1 MAAPTLIASRRLS
14 GSVRIRLQVVFARAW
29 EALAETYQAQ
39 AVEFVRRLRGR
50 LAFDEALERY
60 FREMGVPAAM
70 VDTVRARALIAL
82 AEMVEEDGEPVAAE
96 HTAWGALRPD
106 QLLGAFRRRAQYVE
120 STNLE
125 CRLAAALAQEAL
137 AVTHVRMA
145 LETAELLIAECTP
158 DEAIMRYIRTF
169 NLPALD
175 AQLIFRRAL
184 ALWAERDP
192 LGLDRVEPV
201 NTPAPGG
208 TPSRS
213 LPAPLELG
221 RRITVGLR
229 AIS

>member
-1 MAAPTLIASRRLS
+1 MAAPNLITSRRLS
-14 GSVRIRLQVVFARAW
+14 GSVRLRLQVVFARAW

-50 LAFDEALERY
+50 LSFDEALERY

-70 VDTVRARALIAL
+70 VDTVRARALIAM
-82 AEMVEEDGEPVAAE
+82 AEMVEEEGEQELAE
-96 HTAWGALRPD
+96 HTAWGGLRPD
-106 QLLGAFRRRAQYVE
+106 HLLGAFRRRAQYVE

-125 CRLAAALAQEAL
+125 CRLAASLAQEAV
-137 AVTHVRMA
+137 AATHVRMA

-175 AQLIFRRAL
+175 AQLIFRRAM

-201 NTPAPGG
+201 SAATPAAAPN
-208 TPSRS
+208 RS
-213 LPAPLELG
+213 LPAPLDLG

>member
-1 MAAPTLIASRRLS
+1 MAAPNLITSRRLS
-14 GSVRIRLQVVFARAW
+14 GSVRLRLQVVFARAW
-29 EALAETYQAQ
+29 EALAETYHAQ

-50 LAFDEALERY
+50 LSFDEALERY

-70 VDTVRARALIAL
+70 VDTVRARALIAM
-82 AEMVEEDGEPVAAE
+82 AEMVEEEGEPELAE
-96 HTAWGALRPD
+96 PTAWGALRPD
-106 QLLGAFRRRAQYVE
+106 HLLGAFRRRAQYVE

-125 CRLAAALAQEAL
+125 CRLAASLAQEAV
-137 AVTHVRMA
+137 AATHVRMA
-145 LETAELLIAECTP
+145 LETSELLIAECTP

-175 AQLIFRRAL
+175 AQLIFRRAM

-192 LGLDRVEPV
+192 LGHDRVEPV
-201 NTPAPGG
+201 SATPPTAAP
-208 TPSRS
+208 TRS
-213 LPAPLELG
+213 LPAPLERG

>member
-1 MAAPTLIASRRLS
+1 MAAPNLIASRRLS

-29 EALAETYQAQ
+29 EALAETYMAQ

-50 LAFDEALERY
+50 LSFQEALERY

-70 VDTVRARALIAL
+70 VDTVRARALIAMAELVEEEGEPEL
-82 AEMVEEDGEPVAAE
+82 AET
-96 HTAWGALRPD
+96 TAWGALRPD
-106 QLLGAFRRRAQYVE
+106 HLLGAFRRRAQHVE

-125 CRLAAALAQEAL
+125 CRLAASLAQEAL
-137 AVTHVRMA
+137 ANTHVRMA

-175 AQLIFRRAL
+175 AQLIFRRAM

-192 LGLDRVEPV
+192 LGLDQVEPV
-201 NTPAPGG
+201 SANI
-208 TPSRS
+208 PSATGRK
-213 LPAPLELG
+213 LPAPLALG
-221 RRITVGLR
+221 HRITVGLR

>member
-1 MAAPTLIASRRLS
+1 MAAPSLIASRRLS

-82 AEMVEEDGEPVAAE
+82 AEMVEEDGEPESAE
-96 HTAWGALRPD
+96 HSAWGALRPD

-125 CRLAAALAQEAL
+125 CRMAASVAQEAL

-201 NTPAPGG
+201 VAPAPGG

>member
-1 MAAPTLIASRRLS
+1 MAAPNLITSRRLS
-14 GSVRIRLQVVFARAW
+14 GSVRLRLQVVFARAW

-39 AVEFVRRLRGR
+39 TVEFVRRLRGR

-70 VDTVRARALIAL
+70 VDTVRARALIAM
-82 AEMVEEDGEPVAAE
+82 AEMVEEEGEPELAE
-96 HTAWGALRPD
+96 STAWGALRPD

-125 CRLAAALAQEAL
+125 CRLAASLAQEAV
-137 AVTHVRMA
+137 AATHVRMA
-145 LETAELLIAECTP
+145 LETAELLIAESTP

-175 AQLIFRRAL
+175 AQVIFRRAM

-201 NTPAPGG
+201 TASAPAAPA
-208 TPSRS
+208 SRS

-221 RRITVGLR
+221 RRITGGLR

>member
-1 MAAPTLIASRRLS
+1 MAAPNLIASRRLS

-39 AVEFVRRLRGR
+39 AVEFVRRVRGR

-70 VDTVRARALIAL
+70 VDTVRARALIAMADLVEEEGEPEL
-82 AEMVEEDGEPVAAE
+82 AEN
-96 HTAWGALRPD
+96 TAWGALRPD

-125 CRLAAALAQEAL
+125 CRMAASLAQETVA
-137 AVTHVRMA
+137 ATHVRMA

-201 NTPAPGG
+201 SAPASGAIP
-208 TPSRS
+208 TRA

>member
-1 MAAPTLIASRRLS
+1 MAAPNLIASRRLS
-14 GSVRIRLQVVFARAW
+14 GSVRLRLQVVFARAW
-29 EALAETYQAQ
+29 EALADAYQAQ
-39 AVEFVRRLRGR
+39 AVDFVRRLRGR
-50 LAFDEALERY
+50 LSFDEALERY

-70 VDTVRARALIAL
+70 VDTVRARALIAMAELVEEEGEPEL
-82 AEMVEEDGEPVAAE
+82 AES
-96 HTAWGALRPD
+96 TAWGTLRPD

-125 CRLAAALAQEAL
+125 CRLAASLAQEAL
-137 AVTHVRMA
+137 AATHVRMA
-145 LETAELLIAECTP
+145 LETAELLVAECTP

-175 AQLIFRRAL
+175 AQLIFRRAM

-201 NTPAPGG
+201 NAAPAAAPA
-208 TPSRS
+208 RS
-213 LPAPLELG
+213 LPAPLQLG
-221 RRITVGLR
+221 RRITGGLR